1 MGVPKHFPYLVPPSG
16 PGILASPPPR
26 PATSERK
33 EALRPHRTVG
43 KPVSESDPQSKHQ
56 LEFLDLKKKKKF
68 RDLKKENVFGISLM
82 LELPFCDGNETENGE
97 C

>member
-16 PGILASPPPR
+16 PGILAPSA
-26 PATSERK
+26 PATSEGK
-33 EALRPHRTVG
+33 EALRPRRTVG

-56 LEFLDLKKKKKF
+56 LEFLGFKKKKKI
-68 RDLKKENVFGISLM
+68 RDLKKENVFAISLM